1 LIIARAAPYRL
12 MNKACRFFISGK
24 FNMDM
29 DCSKLAELVTTLL
42 MKIPEGA
49 FGKIGENITDAL
61 PKLREKVLSRLR
73 AKPLALEAAND
84 AAAAPNDA
92 DAQAAFRFQVKKL
105 LEEDPDFAKEIAEIV
120 KTGQTTIQSP
130 TVATSGEK
138 SPGFGVVHGPVTI
151 HYGDEKND

>member
-1 LIIARAAPYRL
+1 
-12 MNKACRFFISGK
+12 MNKACHFFISGK

-49 FGKIGENITDAL
+49 VGKIGENITDGIWK
-61 PKLREKVLSRLR
+61 KLHSRLSAR
-73 AKPLALEAAND
+73 PAALAAAHN

-105 LEEDPDFAKEIAEIV
+105 LEEDPDFAQEIAALLPAV
-120 KTGQTTIQSP
+120 TGNSVQNSP
-130 TVATSGEK
+130 TTASGPGSVAVAISTG
-138 SPGFGVVHGPVTI
+138 TI
-151 HYGDEKND
+151 KTETHHHYHKDSEKND